1 MEPMTVAMLEREMFS
16 EADAARHLQ
25 VAQSTLHSWLEGGVS
40 RGAAYE
46 PVIREFATGRRT
58 VTWGE
63 FVEAGLLRQYR
74 ETSKVP
80 MASLRSLIDQL
91 RNHLGVPYPLA
102 TAAPFVGPGRNFL
115 EKAQNDVDLDAAFC
129 LVGTASG
136 QLVLTSPADAF
147 VTRVEW
153 NGGIAAGW
161 RPLADEQSPVRM
173 RPDVRFG
180 LPSIDGIRSEVVWEH
195 LEAGESVEEVAEA
208 FDLTRRQV
216 RWAIS
221 YESGLRSE

>member
-1 MEPMTVAMLEREMFS
+1 MGLMTVAVLEREMFS

-25 VAQSTLHSWLEGGVS
+25 VAQSTLHYWLEGGVS
-40 RGAAYE
+40 RGKAYE
-46 PVIREFATGRRT
+46 PVIREAATGRRT

-74 ETSKVP
+74 KTHKVP
-80 MASLRSLIDQL
+80 MASLRAVIDQL
-91 RNHLGVPYPLA
+91 RDRLGVPYPLA
-102 TAAPFVGPGRNFL
+102 HATPFVGPGRQLL
-115 EKAQNDVDLDAAFC
+115 EKAQNDADLDAEFC
-129 LVGTASG
+129 LVAIASG

-153 NGGIAAGW
+153 NDGIAAGW
-161 RPLADEQSPVRM
+161 RPHADEKSPVRM

-180 LPSIDGIRSEVVWEH
+180 LPSIEGIRSEVVWEH

-208 FDLTRRQV
+208 FDLTARQV
-216 RWAIS
+216 RWANS
-221 YESGLRSE
+221 YESGLRAA